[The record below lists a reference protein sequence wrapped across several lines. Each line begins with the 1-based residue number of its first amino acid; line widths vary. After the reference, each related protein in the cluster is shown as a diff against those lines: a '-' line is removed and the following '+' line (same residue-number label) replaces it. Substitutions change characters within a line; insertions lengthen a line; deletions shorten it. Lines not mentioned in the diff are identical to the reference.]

1 MVADFYIN
9 GEKSVTASSLR
20 FLTHDRE
27 NYFLGASPLGKNP
40 FVGRIYY
47 FMIVDYELSEKT
59 IQAVYKGDIATVE
72 KIKSHAEVVMGTNT
86 FDISPSHSVVYNKQ
100 LS

>member
-1 MVADFYIN
+1 MYTVDSNFDTEFGSLVFLRWSADDDIYPMIADFYIN

-47 FMIVDYELSEKT
+47 FMVKETRAGYL
-59 IQAVYKGDIATVE
+59 
-72 KIKSHAEVVMGTNT
+72 
-86 FDISPSHSVVYNKQ
+86 
-100 LS
+100 